1 MKRAIFTILLLLA
14 TSLWVVADEME
25 LNCEVEVNAQQVANA
40 NKEVFDALKDA
51 ISEYMNSTKWTDA
64 HFAINERI
72 QCKLFFAIKEYND
85 GTNQMKGELT
95 IQSQRPV
102 YNSSYTTTL
111 INFKDT
117 KIDFTYQSGE
127 QLVFSQQEW
136 QSSLTGLLNFYA
148 YLIIA
153 IDCDTFAPNGGDPYY
168 DQAAAVVRMA
178 QSTGESGWKAFED
191 NKNRSAVLS
200 AYTDKATAPIRTL
213 LYDYH
218 RQGLDQMVVSV
229 DKGRNTIT
237 KTLEN
242 LKKIYDVQPMSVA
255 LSMFRD
261 AKLDELINVYSKANT
276 SEKQQVYDLLSEI
289 YPTELERLKKIKEET
304 Y

>member
-1 MKRAIFTILLLLA
+1 MKRGIFTILLLLA
-14 TSLWVVADEME
+14 TSLWIVADEME
-25 LNCEVEVNAQQVANA
+25 LNCEVEINAQQVANA

-200 AYTDKATAPIRTL
+200 AYTDKGTAPIRTL

>member
-1 MKRAIFTILLLLA
+1 MKRAIFTTLLLLA

-25 LNCEVEVNAQQVANA
+25 LNCEVEINAQQVANA

>member
-1 MKRAIFTILLLLA
+1 MKRGIFTILLLLA

-25 LNCEVEVNAQQVANA
+25 LNCEVEINAQQVANA

-229 DKGRNTIT
+229 DKGRNNIT
-237 KTLEN
+237 KTLDN

>member
-237 KTLEN
+237 KTLDN

>member
-1 MKRAIFTILLLLA
+1 MKRGIFTILLLLA

-95 IQSQRPV
+95 VQSQRPV

-237 KTLEN
+237 KTLDN

>member
-25 LNCEVEVNAQQVANA
+25 LNCEVEINAQQVANA

-95 IQSQRPV
+95 VQSQRPV

-229 DKGRNTIT
+229 DKGRNAIT

>member
-1 MKRAIFTILLLLA
+1 MKRGIFTILLLLA

-237 KTLEN
+237 KTLDN

>member
-25 LNCEVEVNAQQVANA
+25 LNCEVEINAQQVANA

-218 RQGLDQMVVSV
+218 RQGLDQMAVSV

>member
-25 LNCEVEVNAQQVANA
+25 LNCEVEINAQQVANA

-229 DKGRNTIT
+229 DKGRNAIT

>member
-25 LNCEVEVNAQQVANA
+25 LNCEVEINAQQVANA

>member
-25 LNCEVEVNAQQVANA
+25 LNCEVEINAQQVANA

-229 DKGRNTIT
+229 DKGRSTIT

>member
-25 LNCEVEVNAQQVANA
+25 LNCEVEINAQQVANA

-95 IQSQRPV
+95 VQSQRPV

>member
-1 MKRAIFTILLLLA
+1 MKRGIFTILLLLA

>member
-1 MKRAIFTILLLLA
+1 MKRGIFTILLLLA

-25 LNCEVEVNAQQVANA
+25 LNCEVEINAQQVANA

-95 IQSQRPV
+95 VQSQRPV

>member
-14 TSLWVVADEME
+14 TSLWLVADEME
-25 LNCEVEVNAQQVANA
+25 LNCEVEINAQQVANA

>member
-1 MKRAIFTILLLLA
+1 MKRGIFTILLLLA

-72 QCKLFFAIKEYND
+72 QCTLFFAIKEYND
-85 GTNQMKGELT
+85 A
-95 IQSQRPV
+95 
-102 YNSSYTTTL
+102 
-111 INFKDT
+111 

-229 DKGRNTIT
+229 DKGRNAIT
-237 KTLEN
+237 KSLEN

>member
-1 MKRAIFTILLLLA
+1 MKRGIFTILLLLA

-229 DKGRNTIT
+229 DKGRNAIT

>member
-25 LNCEVEVNAQQVANA
+25 LNCEVEINAQQVANA

-237 KTLEN
+237 KTLDN

>member
-25 LNCEVEVNAQQVANA
+25 LNCEVEINAQQVANA

-218 RQGLDQMVVSV
+218 RLGLDQMVVSV

>member
-1 MKRAIFTILLLLA
+1 MKRGIFTILLLLA

-25 LNCEVEVNAQQVANA
+25 LNCEVEINAQQVANA

>member
-237 KTLEN
+237 KSLEN

>member
-1 MKRAIFTILLLLA
+1 MKRGIFTILLLLA

-237 KTLEN
+237 KSLEN

>member
-1 MKRAIFTILLLLA
+1 MKRGIFTILLLLA

-25 LNCEVEVNAQQVANA
+25 LNCEVEINAQQVANA

-95 IQSQRPV
+95 VQSQRPV

-237 KTLEN
+237 KTLDN

>member
-1 MKRAIFTILLLLA
+1 MKRGIFTILLLLA

-85 GTNQMKGELT
+85 ATNQMKGELT

-229 DKGRNTIT
+229 DKGRNAIT
-237 KTLEN
+237 KSLEN

-261 AKLDELINVYSKANT
+261 AKLDELINVYSKSNT

>member
-1 MKRAIFTILLLLA
+1 MKRGIFTILLLLA

-25 LNCEVEVNAQQVANA
+25 LNCEVEINAQQVANA

-95 IQSQRPV
+95 VQSQRPV

-229 DKGRNTIT
+229 DKGRNAIT

>member
-229 DKGRNTIT
+229 DKGRNT
-237 KTLEN
+237 
-242 LKKIYDVQPMSVA
+242 
-255 LSMFRD
+255 
-261 AKLDELINVYSKANT
+261 
-276 SEKQQVYDLLSEI
+276 
-289 YPTELERLKKIKEET
+289 
-304 Y
+304 

>member
-102 YNSSYTTTL
+102 YNSSYTTIL

>member
-25 LNCEVEVNAQQVANA
+25 LNCEVEINAQQVANA

-237 KTLEN
+237 KSLEN

>member
-229 DKGRNTIT
+229 DKGRNAIT

>member
-85 GTNQMKGELT
+85 ATNQMKGELT

-229 DKGRNTIT
+229 DKGRNAIT
-237 KTLEN
+237 KSLEN

>member
-25 LNCEVEVNAQQVANA
+25 LNCEVEINAQQVANA

-95 IQSQRPV
+95 VQSQRPV

-178 QSTGESGWKAFED
+178 QSTAESGWKAFED

-237 KTLEN
+237 KSLEN

>member
-1 MKRAIFTILLLLA
+1 MKRGIFTILLLLA

-25 LNCEVEVNAQQVANA
+25 LNCDVEVNAQQVANA

-237 KTLEN
+237 KTLDN